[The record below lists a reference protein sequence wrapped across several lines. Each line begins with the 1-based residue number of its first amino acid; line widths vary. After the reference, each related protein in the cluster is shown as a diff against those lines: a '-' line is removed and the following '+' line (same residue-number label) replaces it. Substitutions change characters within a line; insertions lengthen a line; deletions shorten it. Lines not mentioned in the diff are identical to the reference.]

1 MKNYQRPF
9 LAASIRRFARGIFA
23 ISAIFILL
31 VNAPTTL
38 AQTTPLVIA
47 VEDDAAPWSQRDGSG
62 YANDLVTAAFKAVG
76 VDVEL
81 RVMPYAR
88 CKRMAVNGEL
98 AACLS
103 MSPAAEFAGLV
114 QLSTKP
120 LFTCHAG
127 YFYSVNKPPRV
138 KRQDDL
144 PRDTVVG
151 TVIGYE
157 YPAAFERLSQRG
169 VIIREESPSE
179 DVNLKKLALGR
190 VDLALLNYNQMKSP
204 AWLISRAGVQGKV
217 KTTFR
222 AGTLKSYIGF
232 SRKHQQ
238 GMWALG
244 QFNKGYR
251 VITANGALQRLKTK
265 WSRNLRQKTS
275 DAPRE
280 WHSRGDGTARA
291 PGSPGRQGSK

>member
-1 MKNYQRPF
+1 MKQYHRIF
-9 LAASIRRFARGIFA
+9 LSAFPKLALTAIFA
-23 ISAIFILL
+23 ISGMFLL
-31 VNAPTTL
+31 L
-38 AQTTPLVIA
+38 AGPASSSSQTQSLVIA
-47 VEDDAAPWSQRDGSG
+47 VEDDAAPWSQADGSG
-62 YANDLVTAAFKAVG
+62 YANDLVAAAFKSVG
-76 VDVEL
+76 VAVEI

-88 CKRMAVNGEL
+88 CKRMAINGEV

-103 MSPAAEFAGLV
+103 MSPAPDFAGLV

-138 KRQDDL
+138 GRQEDL
-144 PRDTVVG
+144 PRNTVVG

-157 YPAAFERLSQRG
+157 YPAEFERLRERG

-179 DVNLKKLALGR
+179 DVNLRKLALGR
-190 VDLALLNYNQMKSP
+190 VDLALLNYNHMKSP
-204 AWLISRAGVQGKV
+204 EWLINRAGVNGKV

-222 AGTLKSYIGF
+222 AGTLNSYIGF
-232 SRKHQQ
+232 SKKHRQ

-251 VITANGALQRLKTK
+251 EITANGTLRRLKTK
-265 WSRNLRQKTS
+265 WLQNLRPKTS
-275 DAPRE
+275 
-280 WHSRGDGTARA
+280 S
-291 PGSPGRQGSK
+291 